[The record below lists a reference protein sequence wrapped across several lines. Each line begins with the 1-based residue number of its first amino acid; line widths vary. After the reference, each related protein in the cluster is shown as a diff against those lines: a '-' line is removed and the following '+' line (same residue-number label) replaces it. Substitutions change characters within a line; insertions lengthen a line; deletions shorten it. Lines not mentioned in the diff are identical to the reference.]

1 MESGGKLSQLQ
12 KELIQSLLES
22 GLSRQ
27 ELVEAVNGIEKE
39 FKIENSNVSQEVKD
53 ENIVNVQG
61 TFTELTTAS
70 EKRVNQQKTLVEN
83 VEISQ
88 NNRNSPANNIVN
100 ETNDG
105 VTYVYAVLEETN
117 SPSVTSKA
125 NSAASEFESKLASC
139 GVYPQEAPEEI
150 PASQGL
156 VDILLR

>member
-53 ENIVNVQG
+53 ENTVNVQG

-125 NSAASEFESKLASC
+125 NSAASEFESNFASS
-139 GVYPQEAPEEI
+139 GVYPQGAPEEI